1 MNMEAA
7 YWIALAHLPRW
18 GYLKINTLIIR
29 FHHEQKI
36 TPEEFFQLTPP
47 EWIREYGLNQK
58 EVADLQAAKEEL
70 PNNAFLAE
78 QMYNEGYQLI
88 PIVSQEYSKTLK
100 VNLKT
105 TLSPPLLYVK
115 GNQQLLH
122 QQALAV
128 VGSRNASELSLAFT
142 NRVVKGAVADG
153 KVIVSGFAKGVDKQ
167 ALDSAIEHQGRS
179 IIVLPQ
185 GIMTFGTGF
194 RKYYRQVVNGEVLV
208 LSVFPAKVT
217 WNTGLAMGR
226 NPIIYGLA
234 DEVVVAESGN
244 SGGTWTGV
252 MDGLRRG
259 RTILVRNPEP
269 GESCANEKLI
279 QQGAI
284 PVDGNG
290 IPISGKKSPEQLSLF
305 TDRAEGAPDVR

>member
-36 TPEEFFQLTPP
+36 TPEEFFQLTPQ
-47 EWIREYGLNQK
+47 EWIKDYGLNQK
-58 EVADLQAAKEEL
+58 EVDDLKAAREEL

-100 VNLKT
+100 VNLKA

-115 GNQQLLH
+115 GNQQLLQ

-128 VGSRNASELSLAFT
+128 VGSRNASDVSLAFT
-142 NRVVKGAVADG
+142 NRVVKRAVSEG

-167 ALDSAIEHQGRS
+167 ALDSAIEHHGRS

-194 RKYYRQVVNGEVLV
+194 RKHYQQVVNGEVLV
-208 LSVFPAKVT
+208 LSVFPAKVP
-217 WNTGLAMGR
+217 WNTGLAMAR

-234 DEVVVAESGN
+234 DEVVVAESGD

-252 MDGLRRG
+252 VDGLKRG

-269 GESCANEKLI
+269 GERCANEKLI
-279 QQGAI
+279 QQGALPADENGTPI
-284 PVDGNG
+284 TGGN
-290 IPISGKKSPEQLSLF
+290 PPEQLSLF
-305 TDRAEGAPDVR
+305 PQDEQPSPDVS